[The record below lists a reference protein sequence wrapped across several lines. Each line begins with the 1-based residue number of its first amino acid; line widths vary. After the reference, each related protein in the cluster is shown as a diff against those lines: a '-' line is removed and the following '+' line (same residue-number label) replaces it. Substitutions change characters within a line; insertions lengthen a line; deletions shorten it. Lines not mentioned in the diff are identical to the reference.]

1 MSFFGGFRADC
12 LASTFLVDSFLE
24 SDFFTSFL
32 STFLTSFL
40 SACFTFF
47 YISTLFELILG
58 VSICILSASLFSG
71 CASKISGG
79 QEKEL
84 ASYKAKGLYV
94 EEKSIGGAAAL
105 GILPGGG
112 SFYTRHYGLGIANL
126 CLWPISILW
135 DPVSGVWG
143 AESINY
149 FRPLW
154 YPVS

>member
-1 MSFFGGFRADC
+1 MKKN
-12 LASTFLVDSFLE
+12 
-24 SDFFTSFL
+24 
-32 STFLTSFL
+32 
-40 SACFTFF
+40 
-47 YISTLFELILG
+47 LIKG

-126 CLWPISILW
+126 CLCPISILW

-149 FRPLW
+149 YATKEKVEKDKSTKITNLERELEDGKIDSSTFIKQKRQVEDFYNTNL
-154 YPVS
+154 

>member
-1 MSFFGGFRADC
+1 MIGF
-12 LASTFLVDSFLE
+12 L
-24 SDFFTSFL
+24 L
-32 STFLTSFL
+32 SELTWHGIFNGL
-40 SACFTFF
+40 
-47 YISTLFELILG
+47 
-58 VSICILSASLFSG
+58 ASLFSG

-149 FRPLW
+149 YATKEKVEKDKSTKITNLERELEDGKIDSSTFIKQKRQVEDFYNTNL
-154 YPVS
+154 

>member
-1 MSFFGGFRADC
+1 MKKN
-12 LASTFLVDSFLE
+12 
-24 SDFFTSFL
+24 L
-32 STFLTSFL
+32 SK
-40 SACFTFF
+40 
-47 YISTLFELILG
+47 G

-149 FRPLW
+149 YATKEKVEKDKSTKITNLERELEDGKIDSSTFIKQKRQVEDFYNTNL
-154 YPVS
+154 

>member
-1 MSFFGGFRADC
+1 MKNN
-12 LASTFLVDSFLE
+12 
-24 SDFFTSFL
+24 
-32 STFLTSFL
+32 
-40 SACFTFF
+40 
-47 YISTLFELILG
+47 LIKG
-58 VSICILSASLFSG
+58 VSICILSTSLFSG

-149 FRPLW
+149 YATKEKVEKDKSTKITNLERELEDGKIDSSTFIKQKRQVEDFYNTNL
-154 YPVS
+154 

>member
-1 MSFFGGFRADC
+1 MKKN
-12 LASTFLVDSFLE
+12 
-24 SDFFTSFL
+24 
-32 STFLTSFL
+32 
-40 SACFTFF
+40 
-47 YISTLFELILG
+47 LIKG

-126 CLWPISILW
+126 CLWTISILW

-149 FRPLW
+149 YATKEKVEKDKSTKITNLERELEDGKIDSSTFIKQKRQVEDFYNTNL
-154 YPVS
+154 

>member
-1 MSFFGGFRADC
+1 MKKN
-12 LASTFLVDSFLE
+12 
-24 SDFFTSFL
+24 
-32 STFLTSFL
+32 
-40 SACFTFF
+40 
-47 YISTLFELILG
+47 LIKG

-112 SFYTRHYGLGIANL
+112 SFYTRHYGLGMANS

-149 FRPLW
+149 YATKEKVEKDKSTKITNLERELEDGKIDSSTFIKQKRQVEDFYNTNL
-154 YPVS
+154 

>member
-1 MSFFGGFRADC
+1 MKKN
-12 LASTFLVDSFLE
+12 
-24 SDFFTSFL
+24 
-32 STFLTSFL
+32 
-40 SACFTFF
+40 
-47 YISTLFELILG
+47 LIKG

-149 FRPLW
+149 YATKEKVEKDKSTKITNLERELEDGKIDSSTCIKQKRQVEDFYNTNL
-154 YPVS
+154 

>member
-1 MSFFGGFRADC
+1 MKKN
-12 LASTFLVDSFLE
+12 
-24 SDFFTSFL
+24 
-32 STFLTSFL
+32 
-40 SACFTFF
+40 
-47 YISTLFELILG
+47 LIKG

-105 GILPGGG
+105 GRLPGGG

-149 FRPLW
+149 YATKEKVEKDKSTKITNLERELEDGKIDSSTFIKQKRQVEDFYNTNL
-154 YPVS
+154 

>member
-1 MSFFGGFRADC
+1 MKKN
-12 LASTFLVDSFLE
+12 
-24 SDFFTSFL
+24 
-32 STFLTSFL
+32 
-40 SACFTFF
+40 
-47 YISTLFELILG
+47 LIKG

-149 FRPLW
+149 YATKEKVEKEIECVKDKGPRRRGPCVELCCGRRGVRPRVGL
-154 YPVS
+154 SRR

>member
-1 MSFFGGFRADC
+1 MKKN
-12 LASTFLVDSFLE
+12 
-24 SDFFTSFL
+24 
-32 STFLTSFL
+32 
-40 SACFTFF
+40 
-47 YISTLFELILG
+47 LIKG

-149 FRPLW
+149 YATKEKVEKDKSTKITNLERELEDGKIDSSTFIKQKRQVEDFYNNNL
-154 YPVS
+154 

>member
-1 MSFFGGFRADC
+1 MKKN
-12 LASTFLVDSFLE
+12 
-24 SDFFTSFL
+24 
-32 STFLTSFL
+32 
-40 SACFTFF
+40 
-47 YISTLFELILG
+47 LIKG

-112 SFYTRHYGLGIANL
+112 AFYTRHYGLGIANL

-149 FRPLW
+149 YATKEKVEKDKSTKITNLERELEDGKIDSSTFIKQKRQVEGF
-154 YPVS
+154 YNTNF

>member
-1 MSFFGGFRADC
+1 MKKN
-12 LASTFLVDSFLE
+12 
-24 SDFFTSFL
+24 
-32 STFLTSFL
+32 
-40 SACFTFF
+40 
-47 YISTLFELILG
+47 LIKG

-143 AESINY
+143 AESINSY
-149 FRPLW
+149 ATKEKVEKDKSTKITNLERELEDGKIDSSTFIKQKRQVEDFYNTNL
-154 YPVS
+154 

>member
-1 MSFFGGFRADC
+1 MKKN
-12 LASTFLVDSFLE
+12 
-24 SDFFTSFL
+24 
-32 STFLTSFL
+32 
-40 SACFTFF
+40 
-47 YISTLFELILG
+47 LIKG

-143 AESINY
+143 AEYINY
-149 FRPLW
+149 YATKEKVEKDKSTKITNLERELEDGKIDSSTFIKQKRQVEDFYNTNL
-154 YPVS
+154 

>member
-1 MSFFGGFRADC
+1 MKKN
-12 LASTFLVDSFLE
+12 
-24 SDFFTSFL
+24 
-32 STFLTSFL
+32 
-40 SACFTFF
+40 
-47 YISTLFELILG
+47 LIKG

-135 DPVSGVWG
+135 DPVSGVSG

-149 FRPLW
+149 YATKEKVEKDKSTKITNLERELEDGKIDSSTFIKQKRQVEDFYNTNL
-154 YPVS
+154 

>member
-1 MSFFGGFRADC
+1 MKKN
-12 LASTFLVDSFLE
+12 
-24 SDFFTSFL
+24 
-32 STFLTSFL
+32 
-40 SACFTFF
+40 
-47 YISTLFELILG
+47 LIKG

-112 SFYTRHYGLGIANL
+112 SFYTRQYGLGIANL

-149 FRPLW
+149 YATKEKVEKDKSTKITNLERELEDGKIDSSTFIKQKRQVEDFYNTNL
-154 YPVS
+154 

>member
-1 MSFFGGFRADC
+1 MKKN
-12 LASTFLVDSFLE
+12 
-24 SDFFTSFL
+24 
-32 STFLTSFL
+32 
-40 SACFTFF
+40 
-47 YISTLFELILG
+47 LIKG
-58 VSICILSASLFSG
+58 VSICILSACLFSG

-149 FRPLW
+149 YATKEKVEKDKSTKITNLERELEDGKIDSSTFIKQKRQVEDFYNTNL
-154 YPVS
+154 

>member
-1 MSFFGGFRADC
+1 MKKN
-12 LASTFLVDSFLE
+12 
-24 SDFFTSFL
+24 
-32 STFLTSFL
+32 
-40 SACFTFF
+40 
-47 YISTLFELILG
+47 LIKG

-112 SFYTRHYGLGIANL
+112 SFYTRHYDLGIANL

-149 FRPLW
+149 YATKEKVEKDKSTKITNLERELEDGKIDSSTFIKQKRQVEDFYNTNL
-154 YPVS
+154 

>member
-1 MSFFGGFRADC
+1 MKKN
-12 LASTFLVDSFLE
+12 
-24 SDFFTSFL
+24 
-32 STFLTSFL
+32 
-40 SACFTFF
+40 
-47 YISTLFELILG
+47 LIKG

-126 CLWPISILW
+126 CLWLISILW

-149 FRPLW
+149 YATKEKVEKDKSTKITNLERELEDGKIDSSTFIKQKRQVEDFYNTNL
-154 YPVS
+154 

>member
-1 MSFFGGFRADC
+1 MKKN
-12 LASTFLVDSFLE
+12 
-24 SDFFTSFL
+24 
-32 STFLTSFL
+32 
-40 SACFTFF
+40 
-47 YISTLFELILG
+47 LIKG

-112 SFYTRHYGLGIANL
+112 SFYTRHYALGIANL

-149 FRPLW
+149 YATKEKVEKDKSTKITNLERELEDGKIDSSTFIKQKRQVEDFYNTNL
-154 YPVS
+154 